1 MQPTCDPSPSPAEFL
16 FGQQAEGQEDAE
28 SLLELPER
36 FLLLADVEP
45 VVVGVDL
52 DEDAAP
58 VAAADV
64 EAAVRRALGQSPDL
78 AEQSVQELHVRRLG
92 FK

>member
-1 MQPTCDPSPSPAEFL
+1 M
-16 FGQQAEGQEDAE
+16 
-28 SLLELPER
+28 
-36 FLLLADVEP
+36 LLADVEP

-92 FK
+92 FE